1 MDNKA
6 AKKSMVPI
14 LIGLAAILVVVGVV
28 WFIVRGKGNDPQ
40 SGADNGSSVED
51 KTKVTAGEL
60 AADKVTD
67 KVSFGDYTA
76 MFTLSKAIQNGQKV
90 GAIVSVEGLVSHK
103 TSSYSVVQENP
114 KKAEEGEMSQ
124 IGTVFTIQDGD
135 SADYPKDEERIKIT
149 AKVMEVSPLNF
160 QLVTLKDF
168 IEVVK

>member
-1 MDNKA
+1 MNNKA

-40 SGADNGSSVED
+40 PGADNGSSVED

-60 AADKVTD
+60 AADKVTE

-76 MFTLSKAIQNGQKV
+76 MFTLSKAIQNGQKI

-114 KKAEEGEMSQ
+114 KKGEEGEMSQ

-135 SADYPKDEERIKIT
+135 SADYPKDEARIKIT

>member
-90 GAIVSVEGLVSHK
+90 GVIVSVEGLVSHK

-135 SADYPKDEERIKIT
+135 SADYPKDESRIKIT

-160 QLVTLKDF
+160 QLVTLKNF

>member
-1 MDNKA
+1 MDKKA
-6 AKKSMVPI
+6 ANKSVVPI

-28 WFIVRGKGNDPQ
+28 WFIVRGKGDDSQ
-40 SGADNGSSVED
+40 SNTNNGTSVED
-51 KTKVTAGEL
+51 KTKVTAEDL

-76 MFTLSKAIQNGQKV
+76 MFTLSKAIQNGQKI

-103 TSSYSVVQENP
+103 TSSYSVVQDNP

-135 SADYPKDEERIKIT
+135 SADYPKDEARIKIT